1 MPKVGR
7 VKDDTHQD
15 QGASI
20 QIRLQG
26 KTGRN
31 VDSQNVVRCSQR
43 SLDLLWVRPIEMSQR
58 RLYVRP
64 EVAEREWASGW
75 FGDANES
82 GTEEC
87 CESLQGIGSHGYL
100 SKRIKRIAIE
110 RNNLGTISVIQVKM
124 IEITDNVIMILY
136 QEHFVF
142 VTDPGR

>member
-43 SLDLLWVRPIEMSQR
+43 SLDPLWVRPIEMSQR

-64 EVAEREWASGW
+64 EVAEREWAGGR

-82 GTEEC
+82 GTEEF

-100 SKRIKRIAIE
+100 SKRIKRITIE
-110 RNNLGTISVIQVKM
+110 RNNLGTMSAV
-124 IEITDNVIMILY
+124 
-136 QEHFVF
+136 
-142 VTDPGR
+142 

>member
-1 MPKVGR
+1 
-7 VKDDTHQD
+7 
-15 QGASI
+15 
-20 QIRLQG
+20 
-26 KTGRN
+26 
-31 VDSQNVVRCSQR
+31 
-43 SLDLLWVRPIEMSQR
+43 MSQR

-64 EVAEREWASGW
+64 EVAEREWASAR

-142 VTDPGR
+142 VTDPGG